1 MQFNP
6 VDPSEMSSGQTAKEF
21 PKLADGTYQFVVAS
35 AEERIAKSGNEMIQL
50 VLEHTDQDG
59 RIHKVWDY
67 LVGTESAAWKT
78 YQFCKAANLMAEYEA
93 GRLGE
98 NDCTGAIV
106 RATVKLEVSEQ
117 YGDRLRVSGYEPSQA
132 ARTEAA
138 VAGHAPSSAPAAE
151 ISDDDI
157 PF

>member
-1 MQFNP
+1 MRFSP
-6 VDPSEMSSGQTAKEF
+6 VDPSTLEQTSGKEF
-21 PKLADGTYQFVVAS
+21 PKLADGTYQFVVSS
-35 AEERIAKSGNEMIQL
+35 AEERMSKSGNEMIQL

-78 YQFCKAANLMAEYEA
+78 YQFCRSAGLLAEYEA
-93 GRLGE
+93 GSLGE
-98 NDCTGAIV
+98 ADCTGSIV

-117 YGDRLRVSGYEPSQA
+117 YGDRLRVVGYEAGPGSG
-132 ARTEAA
+132 TEAA
-138 VAGHAPSSAPAAE
+138 LAGKQPTLAATDQ